1 MSLLLAVEST
11 SGRYAVAAGRPGEPL
26 AHQASRRDEPG
37 FEGLGK
43 LAGSALASL
52 GAAVADLDEL
62 AVDVGPGNLSSVRAA
77 VAYVNGLAFSLGIK
91 VFCANSL
98 ELLAASRD
106 PAVPLPVLCM
116 RKASGGNAYLG
127 LFDSSRPPQ
136 LAYGQ
141 LGTTV
146 AALCGHLKT
155 LAVAGGPA
163 DVIAG
168 LLPAATVHDAR
179 VDHPSVDVLYQIA
192 RSSGGQAG
200 RIVGMAHPLNEG
212 SPVFHEQ
219 AVPGSQ

>member
-43 LAGSALASL
+43 LAQAALASL
-52 GAAVADLDEL
+52 GAAVPDLDEL

-77 VAYVNGLAFSLGIK
+77 VAYANGLAFSLGIK

-98 ELLAASRD
+98 ELLAASRG

-116 RKASGGNAYLG
+116 RKASGGNGYLG
-127 LFDSSRPPQ
+127 LFETSRPPQ

-141 LGTTV
+141 LGPSV
-146 AALCGHLKT
+146 VRLCGHLPAV
-155 LAVAGGPA
+155 AVAGGPV
-163 DVIAG
+163 DVIAR
-168 LLPAATVHDAR
+168 LLPAASVADAQ
-179 VDHPSVDVLYQIA
+179 VDQPSVDVLYQLA

-200 RIVGMAHPLNEG
+200 RVVEMAHPLNEG
-212 SPVFHEQ
+212 SPIFHEQ
-219 AVPGSQ
+219 AVPDRR